1 KWNMGWMND
10 TLKYFSHD
18 PVHRKYEHNKLTFSL
33 LYAFT
38 ENFQLPFS
46 HDEVVHGKNSLLHK
60 MPGDMWQQFA
70 NLRLLYAYQ
79 YAHPGKKLLFMG
91 QEFAQRHEWT
101 EAHSLDWDLL
111 QHDSHRGIQKLITDL
126 NHLYAAEPALHQV
139 EFDWHGFEWID
150 ANDSDN
156 SVLSFIRRGK
166 NPEDLIV
173 AVINATPVV
182 RGGYRLGVPN
192 PGLYREIMNTDAIH
206 YGGSNVGN
214 MGGQQAVDVPAQ
226 GRPHS
231 LVLTLPPLAAV
242 YMKWTPK
249 S

>member
-1 KWNMGWMND
+1 MGWMND

-38 ENFQLPFS
+38 ENFLLPFS

-60 MPGDMWQQFA
+60 MPGDLWQQFA

-91 QEFAQRHEWT
+91 QELAQRHEWS
-101 EAHSLDWDLL
+101 EARSLDWHLL
-111 QHDSHRGIQKLITDL
+111 QHDSHRGIQRLVGDL
-126 NHLYAAEPALHQV
+126 NRLYAAEPALHQV

-173 AVINATPVV
+173 AVINATPVT

-192 PGLYREIMNTDAIH
+192 AGFYREIMNTDAAH
-206 YGGSNVGN
+206 YGGSNAGN
-214 MGGQQAVDVPAQ
+214 MGGQQAAGHPAQ
-226 GRPHS
+226 GRPYS

-242 YMKWTPK
+242 YLKWTPQ

>member
-1 KWNMGWMND
+1 
-10 TLKYFSHD
+10 
-18 PVHRKYEHNKLTFSL
+18 
-33 LYAFT
+33 
-38 ENFQLPFS
+38 
-46 HDEVVHGKNSLLHK
+46 

-91 QEFAQRHEWT
+91 QELAQRNEWT
-101 EAHSLDWDLL
+101 EAHSLEWHLL
-111 QHDSHRGIQKLITDL
+111 QHDSHRGIQHLIRDL
-126 NHLYAAEPALHQV
+126 NRLYADEPALHQV
-139 EFDWHGFEWID
+139 DFDWHGFEWID
-150 ANDSDN
+150 ANDADN

-182 RGGYRLGVPN
+182 REGYRLGVPN
-192 PGLYREIMNTDAIH
+192 PGFYLEIMNTDAAH

-214 MGGQQAVDVPAQ
+214 MGGQQAAEHPAQ

-242 YMKWTPK
+242 YLKWTPP